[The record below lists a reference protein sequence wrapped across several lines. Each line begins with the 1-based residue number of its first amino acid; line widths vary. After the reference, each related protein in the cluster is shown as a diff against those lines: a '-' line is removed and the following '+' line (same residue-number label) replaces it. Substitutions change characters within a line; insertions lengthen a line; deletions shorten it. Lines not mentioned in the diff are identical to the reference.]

1 MHSGGS
7 KDLVR
12 QTLAGAQC
20 DLLILAEKKMAQ
32 DELAPQGYTIEG
44 FASNSLVVIAP
55 ASATV
60 YKPLPFPQILSV
72 HQNVR
77 LAVAD
82 PETAPLGAYTASAL
96 SSLKPQPS
104 FIPLNNASA
113 VLSTVALGHAELG
126 IVYATD
132 ARQQESVQ
140 VVSTIPIEL
149 YPTVT
154 YAIALPANPTAG
166 AKKLMDS
173 LQHGLGQK
181 ILSKNGFL
189 PLDE

>member
-20 DLLILAEKKMAQ
+20 DLLILAERKMAQ
-32 DELAPQGYTIEG
+32 DELAPKGYTIEG

-60 YKPLPFPQILSV
+60 YKPLPFPQILSD
-72 HQNVR
+72 HKNAR

-113 VLSTVALGHAELG
+113 VLSTVALGHTELG

-132 ARQQESVQ
+132 ARQQESVK
-140 VVSTIPIEL
+140 VVSKIPMEL
-149 YPTVT
+149 YPTIAYV
-154 YAIALPANPTAG
+154 IALPPSPTTG
-166 AKKLMDS
+166 ARKLMDS
-173 LQHGLGQK
+173 LQHGLGRE
-181 ILSKNGFL
+181 LLNKNGFL
-189 PLDE
+189 SLDE